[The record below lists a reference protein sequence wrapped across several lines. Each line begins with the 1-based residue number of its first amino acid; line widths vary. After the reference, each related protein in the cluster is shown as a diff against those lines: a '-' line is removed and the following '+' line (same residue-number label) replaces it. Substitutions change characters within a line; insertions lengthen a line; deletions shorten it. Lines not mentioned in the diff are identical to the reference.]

1 MAARPAGTAASR
13 VRHEVRVRWLNAL
26 GSQAQPVQTGQLA
39 PLFRDGAALCQ
50 LVQRLEP
57 EAVLRYHRTVRSSKV
72 AIGNI
77 EQALNVVRMKL
88 GKTSVP
94 TAEALYFGDESTAE
108 ALLAH
113 LWEAFAVRPLRAKR
127 AALFRWAAAATRP
140 HGVQLSRAA
149 TRAPFARRA
158 AGL

>member
-77 EQALNVVRMKL
+77 EQALERADVGRPREMSL
-88 GKTSVP
+88 LLP
-94 TAEALYFGDESTAE
+94 TVGPGARAVASTG
-108 ALLAH
+108 LRRLA
-113 LWEAFAVRPLRAKR
+113 FIRPL
-127 AALFRWAAAATRP
+127 LPDTP
-140 HGVQLSRAA
+140 
-149 TRAPFARRA
+149 
-158 AGL
+158 